1 MKRKWVT
8 AMYLSML
15 LPMLMAGGCGKNT
28 NGESTAGAVGN
39 VPDVVQAAETTAASE
54 EKEKPKEPAPQED
67 GSRFM
72 MQVNSVEDSVITGE
86 KEEMPKPPEDGKGS
100 KPPKGEND
108 KQGPGGP
115 EGKAPEGEKPDGDK
129 PDAEKPGAG
138 TPKEGPEG
146 EAMPEMGSGES
157 VSITVTDEAKILKGG
172 PENQTEA
179 ALSDIK
185 EGMRIE
191 VVLGEEDVVTEI
203 HIMEEPQE
211 KTTQEQTSDNSES

>member
-15 LPMLMAGGCGKNT
+15 LPMLMAGGCGKDT

-54 EKEKPKEPAPQED
+54 EKEKLEKPAPQED

-157 VSITVTDEAKILKGG
+157 VGITVTDEAKILKGG

-179 ALSDIK
+179 ALSDIR

>member
-8 AMYLSML
+8 AMYLSMM
-15 LPMLMAGGCGKNT
+15 LPMLIAGGCGKDT
-28 NGESTAGAVGN
+28 NGENAAGAVESA
-39 VPDVVQAAETTAASE
+39 PDVVQAAETTESSE

-67 GSRFM
+67 GTRFM
-72 MQVNSVEDSVITGE
+72 MQVKAVEDFVITGE
-86 KEEMPKPPEDGKGS
+86 KAEMPKPPEDGKGGR
-100 KPPKGEND
+100 PPKDGND

-115 EGKAPEGEKPDGDK
+115 EGKAPDGEKPDGDK

-138 TPKEGPEG
+138 TPKERPEG

-157 VSITVTDEAKILKGG
+157 VSITVTDETKILKGG

-185 EGMRIE
+185 EGIRIE
-191 VVLGEEDVVTEI
+191 VLLGEEDVVTEI

-211 KTTQEQTSDNSES
+211 QTAQEQTSDNSES

>member
-15 LPMLMAGGCGKNT
+15 LPMLMAGGCGKDT
-28 NGESTAGAVGN
+28 NGESTAGTVGN

-54 EKEKPKEPAPQED
+54 EKEKPEKPAPQED

-72 MQVNSVEDSVITGE
+72 MQVNSVGDSVITGE

>member
-15 LPMLMAGGCGKNT
+15 LPMLMAGGCGKDT

-54 EKEKPKEPAPQED
+54 EKEKPEKPTPQED

-72 MQVNSVEDSVITGE
+72 MQVKSVEDSVITGE

-129 PDAEKPGAG
+129 PDVEKPGAG

>member
-15 LPMLMAGGCGKNT
+15 LPMLMAGGCGKDT

-54 EKEKPKEPAPQED
+54 EKEKPEKPAPQED

-157 VSITVTDEAKILKGG
+157 VSITVTDEAEILKGG

>member
-15 LPMLMAGGCGKNT
+15 LPMLMAGGCGKDT
-28 NGESTAGAVGN
+28 NGESVAGAVES
-39 VPDVVQAAETTAASE
+39 VPDVVQAAETTEASE
-54 EKEKPKEPAPQED
+54 EKEKPEKPAPQED

-72 MQVNSVEDSVITGE
+72 MQVDSVEDSVITGK

-100 KPPKGEND
+100 KSPKGEND

>member
-15 LPMLMAGGCGKNT
+15 LPMLMAGGCGKDT

-39 VPDVVQAAETTAASE
+39 VPDVVQAAETTAASA
-54 EKEKPKEPAPQED
+54 EKEKPEKPTPQED

-72 MQVNSVEDSVITGE
+72 MQVKSVEDSVITGE

-129 PDAEKPGAG
+129 PDVEKPGAG

>member
-15 LPMLMAGGCGKNT
+15 LPMLIAGGCGKDT
-28 NGESTAGAVGN
+28 NGESAAGAVGS
-39 VPDVVQAAETTAASE
+39 VPDVVQAAETTESSE

-72 MQVNSVEDSVITGE
+72 MQVKSVEDSVITGE
-86 KEEMPKPPEDGKGS
+86 KAEMPKPPEDGKGGR
-100 KPPKGEND
+100 PPKDGND

-115 EGKAPEGEKPDGDK
+115 EGKAPEGEKPDGEA
-129 PDAEKPGAG
+129 PDAEKPDAG

-157 VSITVTDEAKILKGG
+157 VSITVTDETKILKGG

-203 HIMEEPQE
+203 HIMEEPPEQ
-211 KTTQEQTSDNSES
+211 TAQEQTSDNSES

>member
-15 LPMLMAGGCGKNT
+15 LPMLMAGGCGKDT

-67 GSRFM
+67 GSCFM